1 MCTTA
6 PRSYSWL
13 HRAER
18 FFRDLRENRMCRR
31 VFRCVIELI
40 EALDQCLDRHNEKP
54 KPYIWTA
61 KAKDILAK
69 VIRAKAAVLTG
80 HCV

>member
-1 MCTTA
+1 
-6 PRSYSWL
+6 
-13 HRAER
+13 
-18 FFRDLRENRMCRR
+18 MCRR